1 VTAAAALPRRAEGP
15 ASDAFLGVE
24 RSATGRKWV
33 DRLDEAGA
41 RSALAIAQSH
51 QMPELVA
58 RVLAG
63 RGIRPEDVS
72 GFLDPSVRA
81 LMPDPDRLTDMPV
94 AAGRIADAIMSG
106 EKIAIF
112 GDYDVDGGSS
122 AALMGRFLRAQG
134 VEPTIYIPDR
144 LFEGYGPKPDSVEAL
159 AKGGAKLLIA
169 VDCGT
174 TSFDAF
180 ATAALLGLDVVVVD
194 HHQTAHELP
203 KVFALVN
210 PNRPDDISGLGHL
223 AAVGLTFM
231 TVVAVNRALRLRGW
245 YGAERT
251 EPDLLTWLDL
261 AALGTVCD
269 VVPLV
274 GLNRA
279 FVVKGLAA
287 MRRNGNAG
295 IAALRRMARLEGTL
309 TVQSLGFV
317 IGPRI
322 NAGGRIGDAGLGA
335 RLLLSDDSAE
345 TERIAVELERLNQER
360 QAIEMR
366 AVAEATAEADAEIG
380 QGEGPAVIL
389 ARSENWHPG
398 VAGLVAARLK
408 ERFHRPAFAIA
419 LGQDGQG
426 VGSGRSIPGVDLGHA
441 VRTAV
446 DAGLL
451 VAGGGHAMAAGIT
464 IKVDRIEEF
473 GAFLEREIGP
483 AVRAAASER
492 TLTVDS
498 ILTAR
503 AATTDLIDLLDSAG
517 PYGSGH
523 PEPVFVLRAHR
534 LSYVETVGNGH
545 VRATLASGDGT
556 SIKAI
561 AFRAAETPLGAML
574 LASRGHALHVAGTLS
589 VDEWRGNR
597 RPALRIID
605 VVAVGGQVLLD

>member
-1 VTAAAALPRRAEGP
+1 
-15 ASDAFLGVE
+15 
-24 RSATGRKWV
+24 
-33 DRLDEAGA
+33 
-41 RSALAIAQSH
+41 
-51 QMPELVA
+51 
-58 RVLAG
+58 
-63 RGIRPEDVS
+63 
-72 GFLDPSVRA
+72 
-81 LMPDPDRLTDMPV
+81 MPDPDRLTDMPV
-94 AAGRIADAIMSG
+94 AAKRVADAIMSG

-122 AALMGRFLRAQG
+122 AALLGRFLRAQG

-144 LFEGYGPKPDSVEAL
+144 LFEGYGPKPNSVETL
-159 AKGGAKLLIA
+159 AAGGAKLLIA

-180 ATAALLGLDVVVVD
+180 ETAARLGLDVVVID

-203 KVFALVN
+203 KVVALVN

-223 AAVGLTFM
+223 AAVGLVFM
-231 TVVAVNRALRLRGW
+231 TVVAINRVLRQGGW
-245 YGAERT
+245 YGAGRA

-295 IAALRRMARLEGTL
+295 IAALRKLARLDGAL
-309 TVQSLGFV
+309 TVQSLGFA

-335 RLLLSDDSAE
+335 RLLVSDDPAE
-345 TERIAVELERLNQER
+345 TERIAVELDRLNQER
-360 QAIEMR
+360 QAIEMK
-366 AVAEATAEADAEIG
+366 AVTEATAEVDAEIG

-389 ARSENWHPG
+389 ARSADWHPG

-419 LGQDGQG
+419 LGADGQG

-441 VRTAV
+441 VRNAV

-451 VAGGGHAMAAGIT
+451 VAGGGHAMAAGVT
-464 IKVDRIEEF
+464 IKAERLSEF
-473 GAFLEREIGP
+473 GAFLESEIGA
-483 AVRAAASER
+483 AVRAAAAER
-492 TLTVDS
+492 VLTVDAL
-498 ILTAR
+498 LTAR
-503 AATTDLIDLLDSAG
+503 GATTDLIDLLDRAG

-523 PEPVFVLRAHR
+523 PEPVFVLPAHR
-534 LSYVETVGNGH
+534 LTYVETVGNGH
-545 VRATLASGDGT
+545 VRATLATGDGAT
-556 SIKAI
+556 LKAI
-561 AFRAAETPLGAML
+561 AFRAAETPLGATL
-574 LASRGHALHVAGTLS
+574 LAARGETLHVAGTLS

-597 RPALRIID
+597 RPALRIVD
-605 VVAVGGQVLLD
+605 VADVGE